1 LGATDKDRHRP
12 WLGYALEESLRK
24 TLYSA
29 KDIVAHVNAEALVAQ
44 LPHQVISELLA
55 RALASGTFSPAQI
68 LETAPPA
75 LLAEYLEGELL
86 WRCLKDVA
94 ERSGISKKGATRA
107 APAQQW
113 LAGVLQRALDCD
125 LVTPADVLRFLP
137 PTEFVGAAPRPV
149 VAELI
154 KNGLVR
160 GSFDPAMVLQHLTPA
175 VIAEHLETSLVW
187 SCIADSVSRQ
197 IDGGSLGKMMLDE
210 PTHVGGP
217 PVMDKTTPPVPALAG
232 KSKTGS
238 TASGRID
245 NGPPRPPGTPP
256 TKAAN
261 ANGGGSEWRPGDELD
276 VLEEEILPLR
286 SRP

>member
-1 LGATDKDRHRP
+1 LGAIEKDRHRP

-24 TLYSA
+24 SLYSA
-29 KDIVAHVNAEALVAQ
+29 KDITAHVNAEALVAQ

-86 WRCLKDVA
+86 WKCLKDVA
-94 ERSGISKKGATRA
+94 DRSGISKKGATRA

-113 LAGVLQRALDCD
+113 LAGVLQKALDSD
-125 LVTPADVLRFLP
+125 VITPADVLRFIP
-137 PTEFVGAAPRPV
+137 PTEFVGEAPRPV

-175 VIAEHLETSLVW
+175 VIAEHLETSLAW
-187 SCIADSVSRQ
+187 ACIADGVSRSM
-197 IDGGSLGKMMLDE
+197 DLGPMGKLDDA
-210 PTHVGGP
+210 THVSAP
-217 PVMDKTTPPVPALAG
+217 PVLDKATPPVPALGGA
-232 KSKTGS
+232 KSKT

-245 NGPPRPPGTPP
+245 SAPPRPPGPP
-256 TKAAN
+256 AKAAN
-261 ANGGGSEWRPGDELD
+261 ANGGGAEWRPGDDLD

-286 SRP
+286 SRS